1 VNFWGI
7 INLKLLLD
15 VLFAIGFGLLLFS
28 RVKEQRTLWLL
39 RGYLFL
45 VSTAWFIQRYA
56 DLPLTSKLIDAVV
69 LACSLS
75 LAILWQGELRRL
87 MELLGTGRLAVL
99 LGNPPKEFRATSTTI
114 TQLVDTAG
122 KLSQNRRG
130 ALIVV
135 DLGSDLRP
143 EDFLYS
149 GTNIEAQLSTDLLI
163 NLFATDTPLHDGAVL
178 VKGNKIISAGV
189 ILPLSRQGISR
200 YGTRHLAAL
209 GITERFDRCICIVV
223 SEETGTLSLANQGK
237 LERPITSSRLQELLV
252 NLIGN
257 QNSIGTNKSSLA
269 IKKLVKEVFQKV
281 GIEESRLD
289 SFPHQFSGGMRQRVS
304 IAMALALKPKL
315 LIADEPTTSLDT
327 ITSFEIMQEII
338 HLCNEFDTTLILI
351 SHDINLAAK
360 WCKKVAIIEKGSIVE
375 KGNVSDLS
383 CKTAVHHRKVANHY

>member
-1 VNFWGI
+1 VNFWLI

-15 VLFAIGFGLLLFS
+15 VLFAVGFGLLLFS

-56 DLPLTSKLIDAVV
+56 YLPLTSKLIDAVV

-122 KLSQNRRG
+122 KLSQIRRG
-130 ALIVV
+130 ALIDV

-149 GTNIEAQLSTDLLI
+149 GTNIEAKLSTDLLI

-257 QNSIGTNKSSLA
+257 QNSIGVSKPSLSSTALS
-269 IKKLVKEVFQKV
+269 QKQNPSDN
-281 GIEESRLD
+281 I
-289 SFPHQFSGGMRQRVS
+289 
-304 IAMALALKPKL
+304 
-315 LIADEPTTSLDT
+315 T
-327 ITSFEIMQEII
+327 I
-338 HLCNEFDTTLILI
+338 
-351 SHDINLAAK
+351 DIN
-360 WCKKVAIIEKGSIVE
+360 EKEFNNSENFTNI
-375 KGNVSDLS
+375 KD
-383 CKTAVHHRKVANHY
+383 

>member
-1 VNFWGI
+1 MNFWGI

-15 VLFAIGFGLLLFS
+15 VLFAVGFGLLLFS

-45 VSTAWFIQRYA
+45 VSSAWFIQRYA
-56 DLPLTSKLIDAVV
+56 YLPLTSKLIDAVV

-114 TQLVDTAG
+114 TQLVNTAG
-122 KLSQNRRG
+122 RLSQNRRG

-149 GTNIEAQLSTDLLI
+149 GTNIQAQLSTDLLI

-252 NLIGN
+252 TLIGN
-257 QNSIGTNKSSLA
+257 QNPLGTSKSSLGKNA
-269 IKKLVKEVFQKV
+269 IAQTSNQNDNITNSIKEK
-281 GIEESRLD
+281 E
-289 SFPHQFSGGMRQRVS
+289 
-304 IAMALALKPKL
+304 
-315 LIADEPTTSLDT
+315 
-327 ITSFEIMQEII
+327 
-338 HLCNEFDTTLILI
+338 
-351 SHDINLAAK
+351 
-360 WCKKVAIIEKGSIVE
+360 
-375 KGNVSDLS
+375 
-383 CKTAVHHRKVANHY
+383 ANKSKENH

>member
-1 VNFWGI
+1 VNFWGV
-7 INLKLLLD
+7 INLKVLLD
-15 VLFAIGFGLLLFS
+15 VIFAAGFGLLFFA
-28 RVKEQRTLWLL
+28 RVREKRTLWLL

-45 VSTAWFIQRYA
+45 VSLAWFVQRYA
-56 DLPLTSKLIDAVV
+56 NLPLTSKLIDAVV

-87 MELLGTGRLAVL
+87 MELLGTGRLTVL
-99 LGNPPKEFRATSTTI
+99 LGNPPKEFRANINSVN
-114 TQLVDTAG
+114 QLVEAAG

-130 ALIVV
+130 ALMVV

-149 GTNIEAQLSTDLLI
+149 GINIEAQLSTDLLI

-237 LERPITSSRLQELLV
+237 LERPITSSRLQELLSGF
-252 NLIGN
+252 IGN
-257 QNSIGTNKSSLA
+257 TNTPVVSKSS
-269 IKKLVKEVFQKV
+269 
-281 GIEESRLD
+281 SNR
-289 SFPHQFSGGMRQRVS
+289 
-304 IAMALALKPKL
+304 
-315 LIADEPTTSLDT
+315 
-327 ITSFEIMQEII
+327 
-338 HLCNEFDTTLILI
+338 
-351 SHDINLAAK
+351 
-360 WCKKVAIIEKGSIVE
+360 
-375 KGNVSDLS
+375 NVSSPKKSTTDIIPNIAIDKSL
-383 CKTAVHHRKVANHY
+383 RKSD

>member
-1 VNFWGI
+1 MNFWGF

-45 VSTAWFIQRYA
+45 VSFAWFIQRYA
-56 DLPLTSKLIDAVV
+56 YLPLTSKLIDAVV

-99 LGNPPKEFRATSTTI
+99 LGNPPKEFRAASNTI

-149 GTNIEAQLSTDLLI
+149 GTTIDAQLSTDLLI

-178 VKGNKIISAGV
+178 IKGNKIVSAGV

-252 NLIGN
+252 NLIG
-257 QNSIGTNKSSLA
+257 SKSSSGLSKSSLN
-269 IKKLVKEVFQKV
+269 K
-281 GIEESRLD
+281 
-289 SFPHQFSGGMRQRVS
+289 
-304 IAMALALKPKL
+304 
-315 LIADEPTTSLDT
+315 
-327 ITSFEIMQEII
+327 
-338 HLCNEFDTTLILI
+338 TTLSQNINTSDNITNITNEKNSNNPEKI
-351 SHDINLAAK
+351 SNIKD
-360 WCKKVAIIEKGSIVE
+360 
-375 KGNVSDLS
+375 
-383 CKTAVHHRKVANHY
+383 

>member
-1 VNFWGI
+1 MNFWGI

-15 VLFAIGFGLLLFS
+15 VLFAVGFGLLLFS

-45 VSTAWFIQRYA
+45 VSSAWFIQRYA
-56 DLPLTSKLIDAVV
+56 YLPLTSKLIDAVV

-87 MELLGTGRLAVL
+87 MELLGTGRLTVL

-114 TQLVDTAG
+114 TQLVDTSG

-149 GTNIEAQLSTDLLI
+149 GIKIDALLSTDLLI
-163 NLFATDTPLHDGAVL
+163 NLFATDTPLHDGAIL

-237 LERPITSSRLQELLV
+237 LERPITSSRLQELL
-252 NLIGN
+252 NDFIGGLNN
-257 QNSIGTNKSSLA
+257 QTISKSSTNRNVSMPKKETIDIISSIGVDKS
-269 IKKLVKEVFQKV
+269 VK
-281 GIEESRLD
+281 
-289 SFPHQFSGGMRQRVS
+289 
-304 IAMALALKPKL
+304 
-315 LIADEPTTSLDT
+315 
-327 ITSFEIMQEII
+327 
-338 HLCNEFDTTLILI
+338 N
-351 SHDINLAAK
+351 
-360 WCKKVAIIEKGSIVE
+360 
-375 KGNVSDLS
+375 SD
-383 CKTAVHHRKVANHY
+383 

>member
-1 VNFWGI
+1 MISWGF

-15 VLFAIGFGLLLFS
+15 VLFAAGFGLLLFS

-39 RGYLFL
+39 RGYIFL
-45 VSTAWFIQRYA
+45 VSLAWFIQRYA
-56 DLPLTSKLIDAVV
+56 NLPLTTKLIDAVV

-87 MELLGTGRLAVL
+87 MELLGTGRLTVI
-99 LGNPPKEFRATSTTI
+99 LGNQPKEFRANSNTI
-114 TQLVDTAG
+114 NQLVDAAG

-143 EDFLYS
+143 EDFLYA
-149 GTNIEAQLSTDLLI
+149 GINIEAQLSTDLLI

-223 SEETGTLSLANQGK
+223 SEETGTLSLSNQGK
-237 LERPITSSRLQELLV
+237 LERPITSSRLQELLSE
-252 NLIGN
+252 LIGGSNTQSISKPSKNRNVSSSN
-257 QNSIGTNKSSLA
+257 QI
-269 IKKLVKEVFQKV
+269 
-281 GIEESRLD
+281 
-289 SFPHQFSGGMRQRVS
+289 
-304 IAMALALKPKL
+304 
-315 LIADEPTTSLDT
+315 TSDT
-327 ITSFEIMQEII
+327 IS
-338 HLCNEFDTTLILI
+338 N
-351 SHDINLAAK
+351 INIDQNTKEL
-360 WCKKVAIIEKGSIVE
+360 
-375 KGNVSDLS
+375 D
-383 CKTAVHHRKVANHY
+383 

>member
-15 VLFAIGFGLLLFS
+15 VLFALGFGLLLFS

-45 VSTAWFIQRYA
+45 VSSAWFIHRYA
-56 DLPLTSKLIDAVV
+56 YLPLTSKLIDAVV

-135 DLGSDLRP
+135 DLGSDLSP

-149 GTNIEAQLSTDLLI
+149 GTKIEAQLSTDLLI

-237 LERPITSSRLQELLV
+237 LERPITSSRLQELLAK
-252 NLIGN
+252 LIGN
-257 QNSIGTNKSSLA
+257 QNSMGANKASLSKNVSS
-269 IKKLVKEVFQKV
+269 QK
-281 GIEESRLD
+281 ID
-289 SFPHQFSGGMRQRVS
+289 SS
-304 IAMALALKPKL
+304 
-315 LIADEPTTSLDT
+315 DN
-327 ITSFEIMQEII
+327 II
-338 HLCNEFDTTLILI
+338 
-351 SHDINLAAK
+351 SDINQK
-360 WCKKVAIIEKGSIVE
+360 ESEKSEIFINKK
-375 KGNVSDLS
+375 D
-383 CKTAVHHRKVANHY
+383 